1 MPLLTYR
8 HRSLIPLYL
17 GLGLLVIAAATL
29 SAASDPPAQ
38 NASTASASTSSA
50 ADDDDA
56 VLDPAEPDFRLVG
69 LPTTMRLP
77 RFKGSFA
84 LTHRFAG
91 NLRRG
96 SFSDNAGHL
105 FGIDDGATVGFEYRF
120 GIARHLEAV
129 AYRVSFQQTL
139 QLSAKYDAV
148 HQSRTVPLSVSALI
162 SDEAINNF
170 QDDHAQALGLSMSRT
185 LAQAAAVYVV
195 PTWVHNSAAS
205 AGIDR
210 STLFVGVGA
219 RVRIRPTVYVAADVS
234 PRVSGYAPGTS
245 QFGVALEKRA
255 GGHMFQ
261 LNLTN
266 SPGTT
271 FAQMA
276 RGGALRSLSLGF
288 NLTRKFF

>member
-1 MPLLTYR
+1 MLTLR
-8 HRSLIPLYL
+8 LRLFAMLC
-17 GLGLLVIAAATL
+17 LGLLVAPTATL
-29 SAASDPPAQ
+29 SAVPDDPQAQ
-38 NASTASASTSSA
+38 NAVASAASASSA

-56 VLDPAEPDFRLVG
+56 VLEPAEPDFRVVN

-77 RFKGSFA
+77 RLKGNFA

-105 FGIDDGATVGFEYRF
+105 FGIDDGATVGFEYRV
-120 GIARHLEAV
+120 GIARHLQAV

-139 QLSAKYDAV
+139 QLYAKYDAV
-148 HQSRTVPLSVSALI
+148 HQSRTMPVSVSALI
-162 SDEAINNF
+162 SDEGTNNF
-170 QDDHAQALGLSMSRT
+170 QDDHAPALGLSLSRSV
-185 LAQAAAVYVV
+185 AHAAALYVV
-195 PTWVHNSAAS
+195 PTWVHNSAAA

-210 STLFVGVGA
+210 NTLFVGVGG
-219 RVRIRPTVYVAADVS
+219 RVRIRPTVYVATDVS

-245 QFGVALEKRA
+245 QFGFALEKRA

-261 LNLTN
+261 LNFTN

-271 FAQMA
+271 FAQIA
-276 RGGALRSLSLGF
+276 RGASPRSLSLGF
-288 NLTRKFF
+288 NLSRKFF

>member
-1 MPLLTYR
+1 MLT
-8 HRSLIPLYL
+8 HRLGSLIHVCLA
-17 GLGLLVIAAATL
+17 LGLLVTSSPIL
-29 SAASDPPAQ
+29 SAAPDDPRPENGA
-38 NASTASASTSSA
+38 ASAASASSA
-50 ADDDDA
+50 RDDDDA
-56 VLDPAEPDFRLVG
+56 VLDPAEPDFRLVN

-77 RFKGSFA
+77 RLKGDFA

-120 GIARHLEAV
+120 GIARHLQAV

-139 QLSAKYDAV
+139 QLYAKYDAA
-148 HQSRTVPLSVSALI
+148 HQTRTMPVSLSALI
-162 SDEAINNF
+162 SDEAVNNF
-170 QDDHAQALGLSMSRT
+170 QDDHAPALGLSVSRT
-185 LAQAAAVYVV
+185 LAQAIAVYVV
-195 PTWVHNSAAS
+195 PTWVHNSAA
-205 AGIDR
+205 ATGIDR
-210 STLFVGVGA
+210 NTLFVGVGG

-255 GGHMFQ
+255 GGHLFQ

-271 FAQMA
+271 FAQVA
-276 RGGALRSLSLGF
+276 RGGVPQSLSLGF
-288 NLTRKFF
+288 NLSRKFF